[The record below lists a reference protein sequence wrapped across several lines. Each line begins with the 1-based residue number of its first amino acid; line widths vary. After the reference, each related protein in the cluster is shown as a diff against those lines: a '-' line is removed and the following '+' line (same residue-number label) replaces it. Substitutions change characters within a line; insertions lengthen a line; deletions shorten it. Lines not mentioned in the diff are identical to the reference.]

1 MYSKLCKYNKN
12 STQIGVRTR
21 NYYDTPTFN
30 KNVFKYSF
38 TRISINIL
46 NLFLNKYIKE
56 RQEQID
62 QGEKPTPIKNYILD
76 KFTKDNTSIYNDSKD
91 SLIEKLTGFVT

>member
-1 MYSKLCKYNKN
+1 MHFLFKLIIFKQSVLYSKLCKYNKN

-21 NYYDTPTFN
+21 NYYDTPIFN

-46 NLFLNKYIKE
+46 TLNLFLHKYIKE
-56 RQEQID
+56 TQEQID
-62 QGEKPTPIKNYILD
+62 NKEFYT
-76 KFTKDNTSIYNDSKD
+76 
-91 SLIEKLTGFVT
+91 